1 MTFFGPWLSI
11 SYILKTW
18 YSTND
23 ETSDFLSLNYVK
35 QSNDEN
41 WNCYWTKDISWNLN
55 AKLPIY
61 FFRFK
66 FFSVVWRVWKHE
78 LHETFVDNDLKNGW
92 LLNFEGQNI
101 DDSGRSLS
109 DIAKPKEKTYI
120 GRECTLVTQKNCCSV
135 SVTVNNNLMTKGNW
149 CFPEK
154 KLSP

>member
-1 MTFFGPWLSI
+1 MLNRAMMKIEMLLTWRHL
-11 SYILKTW
+11 LKF
-18 YSTND
+18 
-23 ETSDFLSLNYVK
+23 ECKASD
-35 QSNDEN
+35 
-41 WNCYWTKDISWNLN
+41 I
-55 AKLPIY
+55 

-66 FFSVVWRVWKHE
+66 FCSVVWKVWKNE